1 MDQIIPQ
8 KHKKYVECKTICSK
22 IYLGLFFSQNMQN
35 LPTSYRGSFH
45 TCVSLRWLLSSVI
58 SYQIASV
65 QLRNYRNQMLDVEV
79 SREEIEEAAT
89 VRFELLSGR

>member
-1 MDQIIPQ
+1 MCSEIYFGLII
-8 KHKKYVECKTICSK
+8 I
-22 IYLGLFFSQNMQN
+22 IFSQNIQD
-35 LPTSYRGSFH
+35 LPASYSGSFH

-65 QLRNYRNQMLDVEV
+65 QQRNYRNQMLDVEV
-79 SREEIEEAAT
+79 SREEIEEAAA